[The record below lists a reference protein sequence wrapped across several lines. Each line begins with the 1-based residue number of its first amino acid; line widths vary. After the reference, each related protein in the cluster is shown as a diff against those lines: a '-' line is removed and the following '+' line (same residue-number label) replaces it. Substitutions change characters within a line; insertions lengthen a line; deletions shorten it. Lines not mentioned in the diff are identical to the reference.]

1 MLVIR
6 RQQFDTF
13 RTQLK
18 LQFEHEMAAY
28 LRRYFPFEAAHGSLN
43 LWVRQ
48 GLEGHPARILDASG
62 VLALPRPDGNARGR
76 LRRRP
81 ADSVGGH
88 RHHQPRCA
96 PALQRIT
103 QVYERGIKYL
113 EATGGP
119 KCAWL
124 VRAKLRVRKQDMAVL
139 NHGVHPLAHCPE
151 VFRDVL
157 AGLYAQ
163 KADVAQRR
171 RSRSPVRFAIER
183 TRAAGAR
190 TAAPALIHAVHMFFL
205 GWRFD
210 ADPCY
215 PWAAAALADD
225 AHGDAEE
232 RYRRMHEQS
241 LDYLDC
247 SFQFRV

>member
-6 RQQFDTF
+6 REQFDTF

-48 GLEGHPARILDASG
+48 GLDKATRLGFSTRQECSLC
-62 VLALPRPDGNARGR
+62 LALMAMLGAGFDEDPQIPWAGTGITNPD
-76 LRRRP
+76 
-81 ADSVGGH
+81 
-88 RHHQPRCA
+88 A

-103 QVYERGIKYL
+103 KVYERGIKYL

-139 NHGVHPLAHCPE
+139 NHGVHPRALPRRI
-151 VFRDVL
+151 RDVL

-163 KADVAQRR
+163 KADVVGDAALDLL
-171 RSRSPVRFAIER
+171 VRFAIER

-205 GWRFD
+205 GWSFD

>member
-13 RTQLK
+13 RAQLE
-18 LQFEHEMAAY
+18 LQFEDEMASY
-28 LRRYFPFEAAHGSLN
+28 LRRYFPFEAAQASLN

-48 GLEGHPARILDASG
+48 GLDKATQLGFSTRQECSLY
-62 VLALPRPDGNARGR
+62 LALMAMLGAGFDEDPQIPWAATGITNPDA
-76 LRRRP
+76 L
-81 ADSVGGH
+81 S
-88 RHHQPRCA
+88 
-96 PALQRIT
+96 LQRIT

-124 VRAKLRVRKQDMAVL
+124 VRAKLRARKHDMTVVDQ
-139 NHGVHPLAHCPE
+139 GVHPRALPRRI
-151 VFRDVL
+151 RDVL
-157 AGLYAQ
+157 AGLYPQ
-163 KADVAQRR
+163 KADVVGDAALELL
-171 RSRSPVRFAIER
+171 VRFAIER
-183 TRAAGAR
+183 TEAAGAR

-205 GWRFD
+205 GWSFD

-215 PWAAAALADD
+215 PWTAAALA
-225 AHGDAEE
+225 GDAQGDVEE

-241 LDYLDC
+241 LDYLDR
-247 SFQFRV
+247 SFQCRV